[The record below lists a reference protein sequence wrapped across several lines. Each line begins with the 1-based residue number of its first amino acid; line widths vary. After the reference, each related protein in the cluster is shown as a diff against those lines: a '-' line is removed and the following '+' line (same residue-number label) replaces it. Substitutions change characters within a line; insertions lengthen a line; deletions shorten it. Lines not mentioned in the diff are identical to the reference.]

1 MASYDFDLVVI
12 GAGSGGTRASR
23 LSAGFGARVA
33 VVEEGRLGGTCVNV
47 GCIPKKLF
55 VYASHYGEDFADA
68 AAYGWDVGPR
78 RFDFARLRKH
88 KDAEI
93 ARLNGV
99 YARILDD
106 AGVTR
111 IDGRAR
117 LVDEHSVAVGERRV
131 TGDGGER
138 RLTAGVGER
147 RLTAEHILIATGG
160 WPSLPKTPG
169 IEHAMSSNEVF
180 VLDAPPERVVVVGGG
195 YIAVEFAGI
204 FHGMGAATTQLYRG
218 DLFLRGFDGDVRRAL
233 ASEMKKRG
241 IDLRFRSDVTRIE
254 KSGSSLRLTLSD
266 GSSLDTDAILYATGR
281 APNTRGLGLEA
292 LGVATGAGG
301 EIVVDDYSRSSVPS
315 VWAIGDVTDRLN
327 LTPVALHEGICF
339 ARTVFGGQ
347 PTKPDHRDVP
357 TAVFSTPSIGTVGL
371 TEEEA
376 RAQHGDVL
384 VFKAS
389 FKPLRHTLTGR
400 DEQTLVKL
408 VVDRASDRVLGA
420 HMLGPEA
427 GEIIQGIGI
436 AVKCGVTKAQL
447 DSTIGIHPTTAEEF
461 VTLRQPA

>member
-1 MASYDFDLVVI
+1 MADDFDLVVI

-33 VVEEGRLGGTCVNV
+33 VVEESRLGGTCVNV

-55 VYASHYGEDFADA
+55 VYAAHYGEDFADA
-68 AAYGWDVGPR
+68 AAYGWEVGPR

-93 ARLNGV
+93 ARLNRV
-99 YARILDD
+99 YAKLLDD

-111 IDGRAR
+111 IEGRAR
-117 LVDEHSVAVGERRV
+117 LVDAHTVAVGERRL
-131 TGDGGER
+131 R
-138 RLTAGVGER
+138 
-147 RLTAEHILIATGG
+147 AEHILVATGS
-160 WPSLPKTPG
+160 WPSLPATPG
-169 IEHAMSSNEVF
+169 IEHAITSNEVF
-180 VLDAPPERVVVVGGG
+180 GLDALPERVVVVGGG

-218 DLFLRGFDGDVRRAL
+218 ELFLRGFDGDLRRSL
-233 ASEMKKRG
+233 AEEMKKRG
-241 IDLRFRSDVTRIE
+241 IDLRFRADPARIE
-254 KSGSSLRLTLSD
+254 KTDTGLRLTLGD
-266 GSSLDTDAILYATGR
+266 GRALEADAVLYATGR
-281 APNTRGLGLEA
+281 TPNTRGLGLEA
-292 LGVATGAGG
+292 AGVATGKGG
-301 EIVVDDYSRSSVPS
+301 EILVDAYSRSSVPS
-315 VWAIGDVTDRLN
+315 IWAIGDVTDRIT

-339 ARTVFGGQ
+339 ARTVFGGT

-357 TAVFSTPSIGTVGL
+357 SAVFSTPSLGTVGL

-376 RAQHGDVL
+376 RERHGDVL
-384 VFKAS
+384 VFRSS

-427 GEIIQGIGI
+427 GEIIQGLGV
-436 AVKCGVTKAQL
+436 AVKCGVTKRQL
-447 DSTIGIHPTTAEEF
+447 DATIGIHPTSAEEF
-461 VTLRQPA
+461 VTLREPV

>member
-1 MASYDFDLVVI
+1 MSPYDFDLVVI

-33 VVEEGRLGGTCVNV
+33 VVEESRLGGTCVNV

-55 VYASHYGEDFADA
+55 VYAAHYGEDFADA
-68 AAYGWDVGPR
+68 AAFGWDVAPP

-88 KDAEI
+88 KDTEI

-99 YARILDD
+99 YARILDE

-117 LVDEHSVAVGERRV
+117 LVDAHSVAVGERRI
-131 TGDGGER
+131 
-138 RLTAGVGER
+138 
-147 RLTAEHILIATGG
+147 TAEHILIATGG

-169 IEHAMSSNEVF
+169 IEHAISSNEVF
-180 VLDAPPERVVVVGGG
+180 ALDALPERVVVVGGG

-218 DLFLRGFDGDVRRAL
+218 DLFLRGFDGDLRRGL
-233 ASEMKKRG
+233 AREMKKRD
-241 IDLRFRSDVTRIE
+241 IDLRFSTDVARIE
-254 KSGSSLRLTLSD
+254 KTAVGLRLTLND
-266 GSSLDTDAILYATGR
+266 GSRLDTDAVLYATGR
-281 APNTRGLGLEA
+281 APNTRGLGVET
-292 LGVATGAGG
+292 LGIATGASG
-301 EIVVDDYSRSSVPS
+301 EIVVDEYSRSSVPS
-315 VWAIGDVTDRLN
+315 VWAIGDVTDRMN

-347 PTKPDHRDVP
+347 PTRPDHRDVP

-371 TEEEA
+371 SEENA
-376 RAQHGDVL
+376 RKAHGDML
-384 VFKAS
+384 VFKSS

-400 DEQTLVKL
+400 DEETLVKL
-408 VVDRASDRVLGA
+408 VVDPASDRVLGA

-427 GEIIQGIGI
+427 GEIIQGLGV
-436 AVKCGVTKAQL
+436 AVKCGATKAQL